1 MPRRNYLTVTK
12 LPNKT
17 ITNVIVIA
25 AVVAIIAL
33 GFGTGLFAGYFMA
46 NSNLTSSQGK
56 ITSANSGPFELIL
69 VVTTNNFY
77 NSSTGY
83 QPAFYVLQN
92 GTLKSSA
99 NITIPANEQIDVTI
113 INYDDGNGS
122 VGALYAN
129 VTGTLN
135 GKETIFNNTNVNSS
149 ENGNG
154 ILLNGSEQ
162 VSSVPVNNIA
172 HTFTV
177 QNGSSVLLNLPI
189 TPSSVVQT
197 SFILHPGTYTWQC
210 EVACGS
216 GPTGWD
222 GAMSAPGWMEGTLY
236 VH

>member
-1 MPRRNYLTVTK
+1 MVAK
-12 LPNKT
+12 LHNKT

-25 AVVAIIAL
+25 AVVAIISL
-33 GFGTGLFAGYFMA
+33 GIGTGLFAGYFMA
-46 NSNLTSSQGK
+46 NSSLTSSQGK
-56 ITSANSGPFELIL
+56 ITSANSGPFQLIL

-77 NSSTGY
+77 NTSTGY
-83 QPAFYVLQN
+83 QPAFFVLQN

-122 VGALYAN
+122 VGAVYAN

-135 GKETIFNNTNVNSS
+135 GKEAIFNNTNVNSS
-149 ENGNG
+149 ENANG

-177 QNGSSVLLNLPI
+177 QNGSNVVLNLPI

-210 EVACGS
+210 EVSCGS
-216 GPTGWD
+216 GPTGWE
-222 GAMSAPGWMEGTLY
+222 GAMSTPGWMAGTLY